1 MFDPDQI
8 TIWCISL
15 KVTDSELDFLE
26 GLLADDEKI
35 RSDRYKFDLHRR
47 RFIVAR
53 ANLRII
59 LSKYLNLDP
68 QDLNFT
74 YSSKGKPSIATN
86 QQNPDQSLEFNL
98 SHSEDLAVCAV
109 TWNSVVGIDLEYQK
123 PINHIQSLSER
134 FFTQAESQIIQA
146 SEYSDQAKFL
156 KIWTLKEAYLKATGE
171 GLGKL
176 SEVSTIW
183 EQGEIT
189 RLAVNEI
196 PLDWTI
202 YQFSDSL
209 WDAYR
214 RNFSYQG
221 YIASVVSPL
230 SKTIQFHF
238 GRIR

>member
-1 MFDPDQI
+1 MLNPDQI

-15 KVTDSELDFLE
+15 RVSDPELNYLE
-26 GLLADDEKI
+26 GLLAEDEKI
-35 RSDRYKFDLHRR
+35 RSDRYKFDFHRR
-47 RFIVAR
+47 RFIIAR

-59 LSKYLNLDP
+59 LGNYLQIEP
-68 QDLNFT
+68 QDLKFT
-74 YSSKGKPSIATN
+74 YSSKGKPFIAN
-86 QQNPDQSLEFNL
+86 QQNPDRNLEFNL

-109 TWNSVVGIDLEYQK
+109 TWNSVVGIDLEYRK
-123 PINHIQSLSER
+123 SINQIQSLSER
-134 FFTQAESQIIQA
+134 FFTQAESQIILDHD
-146 SEYSDQAKFL
+146 SDPAKFL

-189 RLAVNEI
+189 RLAVNQI

-202 YQFSDSL
+202 YQFGDSL

-214 RNFSYQG
+214 RNFPYQG
-221 YIASVVSPL
+221 YIVSVVSPY
-230 SKTIQFHF
+230 SKAIKLHHSSHNS
-238 GRIR
+238 